1 MAVASPDVKVK
12 KRKAT
17 IPVKAPKTKKK
28 RTEEVGSE
36 GVSSD
41 EDQGNVYNSVC
52 VGISN
57 LLCR

>member
-52 VGISN
+52 VGI
-57 LLCR
+57 